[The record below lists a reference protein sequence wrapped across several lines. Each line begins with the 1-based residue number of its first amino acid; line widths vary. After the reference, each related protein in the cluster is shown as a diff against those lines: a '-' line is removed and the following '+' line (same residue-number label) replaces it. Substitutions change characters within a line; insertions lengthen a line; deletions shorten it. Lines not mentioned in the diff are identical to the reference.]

1 MSVLSISFLN
11 FGLMRYSVEHALQK
25 LRHFCGY
32 QERNHEEVKQKLYGF
47 GLYKEEVENAISI
60 LIEENYL
67 NEERFAIAFAGGKFR
82 MKQWGKVKIGYEL
95 KTKKVSAYC
104 IKIALQSIE
113 HEVYKATLLELAEK
127 KWDVISKDEE
137 KLFVKRSR
145 LTTYLLQRGF
155 ESPLV
160 SEVLTTIVNKVDD

>member
-1 MSVLSISFLN
+1 
-11 FGLMRYSVEHALQK
+11 MRYSVEHALQK

-32 QERNHEEVKQKLYGF
+32 QERSHEEVKQKLYGF

-113 HEVYKATLLELAEK
+113 SEVYKATLLELAEK
-127 KWDVISKDEE
+127 KWDVLLKDEE
-137 KLFVKRSR
+137 KLFVRRSR

-160 SEVLTTIVNKVDD
+160 SEVLTTIVNKVDE

>member
-32 QERNHEEVKQKLYGF
+32 QERSHEEVKQKLYGF

-104 IKIALQSIE
+104 IKIALQSIDY
-113 HEVYKATLLELAEK
+113 EVYKAALLELAQK
-127 KWDVISKDEE
+127 KWDLLSKEEE

-145 LTTYLLQRGF
+145 LTTFLLQRGF

-160 SEVLTTIVNKVDD
+160 TEVFSTIVDRENE

>member
-1 MSVLSISFLN
+1 
-11 FGLMRYSVEHALQK
+11 MRYSVEHALQK

-32 QERNHEEVKQKLYGF
+32 QERSHEEVKQKLYSF
-47 GLYKEEVENAISI
+47 GLYKEEVENAISL
-60 LIEENYL
+60 LIEDNYL

-104 IKIALQSIE
+104 IKIALQSISFE
-113 HEVYKATLLELAEK
+113 DYKAALLALAEK
-127 KWDVISKDEE
+127 KWDVLSKEE
-137 KLFVKRSR
+137 DKLFVKRSR

-160 SEVLTTIVNKVDD
+160 SEILTTIVHKENE

>member
-1 MSVLSISFLN
+1 
-11 FGLMRYSVEHALQK
+11 MRYSVEHALQK

-32 QERNHEEVKQKLYGF
+32 QERSHEEVKQKLYSF

-60 LIEENYL
+60 LIEDNYL

-95 KTKKVSAYC
+95 KTKKVSPYC
-104 IKIALQSIE
+104 IKIALQSISFE
-113 HEVYKATLLELAEK
+113 DYKAALLALAEK
-127 KWDVISKDEE
+127 KWDVLSKEE
-137 KLFVKRSR
+137 DKLFVKRSR

-160 SEVLTTIVNKVDD
+160 SEILTTIVHKENE

>member
-1 MSVLSISFLN
+1 
-11 FGLMRYSVEHALQK
+11 MRYSVEHALQK

-32 QERNHEEVKQKLYGF
+32 QERSHEEVKQKLYSF
-47 GLYKEEVENAISI
+47 GLYKEEVENAISL
-60 LIEENYL
+60 LIEDNYL

-104 IKIALQSIE
+104 IKIALQSISFE
-113 HEVYKATLLELAEK
+113 DYKAALLALAEK
-127 KWDVISKDEE
+127 KWDVLSKEE
-137 KLFVKRSR
+137 DKLFVKRSR

-160 SEVLTTIVNKVDD
+160 SEILTTIVNKENE